1 MSYLADLRRRPT
13 SLAVVLAAAL
23 LVVNIVVRPSFAT
36 PSSVPSLLAVFAPF
50 ALVAMAS
57 VPSIVSGG
65 GGIDVSVG
73 PLATIV
79 NVVIVAWLLPRGID
93 EIWLVIPCAV
103 VFGAFVGAVNG
114 FLSAVMRYQP
124 VIATLCAYFV
134 LTGLALQIL
143 PRPVSGTT
151 AWLDSAAG
159 SIGPVPG
166 ALLFILAPLALW
178 ALLRTLPFTD
188 LLYAVGGN
196 DAAAFSAGVNVP
208 AVRIC
213 AYAVGGAVA
222 GLAGVSLT
230 ALLQSADA
238 TIGAQYTLAAIA
250 AVALGG
256 ISLSGGSGG
265 LFGALAGAACIFLIQ
280 TMLDSLGVASA
291 WAQVAYGVLLVVA
304 ILLQSSAS
312 ASTRGAVT

>member
-1 MSYLADLRRRPT
+1 MSNLTELRHRPT
-13 SLAVVLAAAL
+13 SLAVVLATAL
-23 LVVNIVVRPSFAT
+23 LIANSVVRPSFAT

-79 NVVIVAWLLPRGID
+79 NVVVVAWLLPHGID
-93 EIWLVIPCAV
+93 QIWLVIPCAV
-103 VFGAFVGAVNG
+103 LFGSLVGAVNG
-114 FLSAVMRYQP
+114 FLSAIMRYQP

-143 PRPVSGTT
+143 PLPESGTT
-151 AWLDSAAG
+151 AWLDRAAG
-159 SIGPVPG
+159 SFGPVPG

-178 ALLRTLPFTD
+178 ALLRTLPYTD

-196 DAAAFSAGVNVP
+196 AATAFAAGVNVP

-213 AYAVGGAVA
+213 AYGVGGGVA

-256 ISLSGGSGG
+256 IPLSGGSGG

-280 TMLDSLGVASA
+280 TLLDSFGVASA
-291 WAQVAYGVLLVVA
+291 WAQVSYGVLLIVA
-304 ILLQSSAS
+304 IVLQSRSSA
-312 ASTRGAVT
+312 TRLRAIP